1 MITFLII
8 AILMALGILIIPFA
22 FLFIDIFGLKKR
34 VGKLEGII
42 QIMNSDTWK
51 KLYKYRQGN
60 NNE

>member
-1 MITFLII
+1 MITILIT
-8 AILMALGILIIPFA
+8 AILTTLGILIIPFA
-22 FLFIDIFGLKKR
+22 FLFIDVFGLKKR

>member
-1 MITFLII
+1 MITILIT
-8 AILMALGILIIPFA
+8 AILTTLGILIIPFA
-22 FLFIDIFGLKKR
+22 FLFIDVFGLKKR

-51 KLYKYRQGN
+51 KLYKYRQEN